1 MHGIIFHEF
10 RHFTNQQLGF
20 QGWNKIL
27 KEADLEGKLY
37 LPMQMYPDD
46 ELESLLQSASNHMT
60 LKRDALLERFGQH
73 IIPQFMRI
81 FGQIVKQEWHL
92 MDVLEHTEDVIHRTI
107 RQYDRNATPPPL
119 ICERAGATCV
129 HIYYASP
136 RNMLAFG
143 RGLVLG
149 LSEYYKEPVRISETT
164 AKKNGKVIKKLSV
177 IKI

>member
-10 RHFTNQQLGF
+10 RHFTNQLLGF

-27 KEADLEGKLY
+27 KSADLEGKLY

-46 ELESLLQSASNHMT
+46 ELESLLRSAGHQMA
-60 LKRDALLERFGQH
+60 LERDALLERFGQY

-107 RQYDRNATPPPL
+107 RQYDRNATPPQL
-119 ICERAGATCV
+119 VCERISSTRV
-129 HIYYASP
+129 NIYYTSP

-143 RGLVLG
+143 KGLVLG
-149 LSEYYKEPVRISETT
+149 LSDFYKEAVRITESSVQKDSKTV
-164 AKKNGKVIKKLSV
+164 KMLSIV
-177 IKI
+177 KT